1 MMRRIS
7 RPSLVGLATLVAATL
22 VAATLVAAA
31 LVAAALGAPANAAA
45 APAAARTY
53 LFDCSTLT
61 QRPRQIVLTCAD
73 ANLWVNKI
81 TWAHWSSATAT
92 ATGTLHWNTC
102 TPTCVAGKEKTATIH
117 FSATGRRRVRGRWLY
132 TALTGQKNTWRT
144 GSATF
149 RLPTTPL

>member
-1 MMRRIS
+1 MKRIS
-7 RPSLVGLATLVAATL
+7 HPSLVALAGTSL
-22 VAATLVAAA
+22 AA
-31 LVAAALGAPANAAA
+31 LVAPALVAPALAAA
-45 APAAARTY
+45 SPAPARTY
-53 LFDCSTLT
+53 LYDCSTLT
-61 QRPRQIVLTCAD
+61 QKPREIVLTCAD

-81 TWAHWSSATAT
+81 TWTNWSSATAK

-149 RLPTTPL
+149 KLPTAPL